1 MYLCKLI
8 MQKIT
13 QILILTALMLGVA
26 CGGYSSQTGNEDAI
40 DVVATVDGQVLL
52 RSDIQQV
59 MPKGLEGAD
68 STTFVRMYIENW
80 VLTKLKLGRA
90 EQVLSSHQAEI
101 DRLVEGYRQSL
112 IMRQLDQ
119 YYIDNGIDLEIT
131 DQQLSAYYRSN
142 AASFKLDHNKVR
154 GVVVKAPRNFRN
166 VSTLTTALKGIDK
179 RGDAEEVRAL
189 CEKHNL
195 QFTDLTLQ
203 WVPFSD
209 FLSHLPTE
217 RSSSYDNLLGSSNVQ
232 TMKSDDFTFYFII
245 VDVVRKG
252 EVAPLDCVRE
262 DISRRLYAERRAQIV
277 EQYER
282 EMEREAILSGRV
294 TMVDSVLLNS
304 MSYQSDSI
312 ESMRTPV
319 TEVEEHIEED
329 VPSVDLSGVAVE
341 DNSEIMG
348 EL

>member
-1 MYLCKLI
+1 
-8 MQKIT
+8 
-13 QILILTALMLGVA
+13 
-26 CGGYSSQTGNEDAI
+26 
-40 DVVATVDGQVLL
+40 
-52 RSDIQQV
+52 
-59 MPKGLEGAD
+59 
-68 STTFVRMYIENW
+68 
-80 VLTKLKLGRA
+80 
-90 EQVLSSHQAEI
+90 
-101 DRLVEGYRQSL
+101 
-112 IMRQLDQ
+112 
-119 YYIDNGIDLEIT
+119 
-131 DQQLSAYYRSN
+131 
-142 AASFKLDHNKVR
+142 
-154 GVVVKAPRNFRN
+154 
-166 VSTLTTALKGIDK
+166 
-179 RGDAEEVRAL
+179 
-189 CEKHNL
+189 
-195 QFTDLTLQ
+195 
-203 WVPFSD
+203 
-209 FLSHLPTE
+209 
-217 RSSSYDNLLGSSNVQ
+217 
-232 TMKSDDFTFYFII
+232 MKSDDFTFYFII

-341 DNSEIMG
+341 DNSEIMV